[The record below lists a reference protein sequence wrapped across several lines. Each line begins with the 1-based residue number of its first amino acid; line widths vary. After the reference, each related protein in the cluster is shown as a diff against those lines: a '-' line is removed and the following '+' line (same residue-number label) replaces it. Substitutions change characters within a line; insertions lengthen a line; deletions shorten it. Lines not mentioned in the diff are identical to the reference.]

1 MARVRC
7 PVNCIATPL
16 RNARPY
22 HIPDGRPPE
31 IVDQPIRTTG
41 RLASVVPR
49 LAERPELLAR
59 ARPSDPRE
67 LRWRRVELVCTGRRP
82 EALPAELTV
91 SEWGGRRARGPH
103 LRHGSMAMSSDPCPR
118 PRGCSFQPA

>member
-16 RNARPY
+16 RNTRPY
-22 HIPDGRPPE
+22 HVPDGCPPE

-59 ARPSDPRE
+59 ARPAYPRE
-67 LRWRRVELVCTGRRP
+67 LRWRRVVWVCRGRRP
-82 EALPAELTV
+82 EALSARAHSKLM
-91 SEWGGRRARGPH
+91 GRTPCAWPPP
-103 LRHGSMAMSSDPCPR
+103 SSW
-118 PRGCSFQPA
+118 

>member
-22 HIPDGRPPE
+22 HVPDGRPPE

-49 LAERPELLAR
+49 LAERPALLAR
-59 ARPSDPRE
+59 ARPSYPRE

-82 EALPAELTV
+82 EALPARAH
-91 SEWGGRRARGPH
+91 SKRMGRTPCCVAPAFVMVAWRC
-103 LRHGSMAMSSDPCPR
+103 LRTLFR
-118 PRGCSFQPA
+118 